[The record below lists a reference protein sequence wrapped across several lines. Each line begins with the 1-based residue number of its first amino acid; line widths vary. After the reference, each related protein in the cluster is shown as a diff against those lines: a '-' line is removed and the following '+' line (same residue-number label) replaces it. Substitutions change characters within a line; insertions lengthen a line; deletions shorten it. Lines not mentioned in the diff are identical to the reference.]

1 MSDEETVIAVGYYIL
16 FAYTA
21 EVHLFL
27 SIDSRHSFG
36 RLLAIP

>member
-1 MSDEETVIAVGYYIL
+1 VSGKETAIAVWNFIF
-16 FAYTA
+16 FACIA